1 LVSFGFGVGAV
12 AALAAIAVTQSAGL
26 VETSESLIER
36 LVHNAVDLRAEL
48 IASAGRVHPNN
59 MADDGVTTVQAAL
72 VDLRAVIDAFLKR
85 DDPDNEI
92 TGWAS
97 TE

>member
-1 LVSFGFGVGAV
+1 
-12 AALAAIAVTQSAGL
+12 

-36 LVHNAVDLRAEL
+36 LVQSAVDLRAEL
-48 IASAGRVHPNN
+48 IASVDRVHPNN
-59 MADDGVTTVQAAL
+59 LANDGTTTVQAAL
-72 VDLRAVIDAFLKR
+72 IDLRNVIDAFLKR

>member
-1 LVSFGFGVGAV
+1 MES
-12 AALAAIAVTQSAGL
+12 
-26 VETSESLIER
+26 SESLVER
-36 LVHNAVDLRAEL
+36 IVQGAVELRVDLL
-48 IASAGRVHPNN
+48 ASAERIHPNN
-59 MADDGVTTVQAAL
+59 LAEDGSTTVQAAL
-72 VDLRAVIDAFLKR
+72 GDLRAVIDAYLKQ

>member
-1 LVSFGFGVGAV
+1 MGTARN
-12 AALAAIAVTQSAGL
+12 

-36 LVHNAVDLRAEL
+36 LVQSAVDLRVEL
-48 IASAGRVHPNN
+48 IESAGRVHPTNL
-59 MADDGVTTVQAAL
+59 AVDGATTVQAAL
-72 VDLRAVIDAFLKR
+72 IDLRATIDAFLKQ

>member
-1 LVSFGFGVGAV
+1 M
-12 AALAAIAVTQSAGL
+12 
-26 VETSESLIER
+26 VETSESSIER
-36 LVHNAVDLRAEL
+36 IVQNAVELRAGL
-48 IASAGRVHPNN
+48 IASAERVHPNN
-59 MADDGVTTVQAAL
+59 LAEDGKTTVQAAL
-72 VDLRAVIDAFLKR
+72 IDLRDVIDAFLKQ